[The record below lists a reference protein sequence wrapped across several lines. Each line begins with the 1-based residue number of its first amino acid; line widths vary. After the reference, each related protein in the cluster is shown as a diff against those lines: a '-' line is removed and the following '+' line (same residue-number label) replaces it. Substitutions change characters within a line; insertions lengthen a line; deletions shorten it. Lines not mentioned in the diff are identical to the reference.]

1 MWCISIAKFI
11 LACEVVVQSQLPHT
25 QLFLWRF
32 HQATKKNII
41 QKCLSA
47 QTNKFHFT
55 CQKIY
60 FSLLLWLIPP
70 LLFFSF
76 FFEFVIGERVYI
88 HVDGQT
94 LDGILLILW
103 CNHTVHLMN
112 CKSKMKWKIV
122 IIQTFKCTCWQRIRQ
137 QKNQQRNFIFP
148 NVIPHTDK
156 SVLSFNSEGYDRDTH
171 IEPQQC
177 LLRIF

>member
-1 MWCISIAKFI
+1 MP
-11 LACEVVVQSQLPHT
+11 E
-25 QLFLWRF
+25 
-32 HQATKKNII
+32 N
-41 QKCLSA
+41 
-47 QTNKFHFT
+47 
-55 CQKIY
+55 
-60 FSLLLWLIPP
+60 LLLIITLTHAPP
-70 LLFFSF
+70 PFFFFSSF
-76 FFEFVIGERVYI
+76 FFEFVIGEFEVKRVYI

>member
-1 MWCISIAKFI
+1 MRSCCPVTTPSHTVFPMKVWPGHKKEHLSVQINFISHARK
-11 LACEVVVQSQLPHT
+11 STSHY
-25 QLFLWRF
+25 
-32 HQATKKNII
+32 
-41 QKCLSA
+41 
-47 QTNKFHFT
+47 
-55 CQKIY
+55 Y
-60 FSLLLWLIPP
+60 FDSCPP
-70 LLFFSF
+70 PFFFPSF
-76 FFEFVIGERVYI
+76 FFEFVIGEFKVKRVYI
-88 HVDGQT
+88 HVHGQT

-103 CNHTVHLMN
+103 CNHTVHLIN

-171 IEPQQC
+171 IKPQQC